1 MLRFVIGLASVSLA
15 VALATPACGGT
26 TPSGFG
32 DGGGGSSG
40 GFGGGSGGFGG
51 GGGAGGSSGIP
62 LGGDSGGGGG
72 GGDANTSTTTTIYA
86 HTDTEL
92 YSLDPMSN
100 AVTAI
105 GIFSGMSG
113 STYDS
118 SVTDLAVNAEG
129 DIYVNTETVVYTVT
143 LPSAPSATATVA
155 LTKVATITTGSDQS
169 FYALAFAP
177 KGFLGSGETLIG
189 GDNLGE
195 VWVIDTTSGA
205 TQDLGNFGAVPGESD
220 KIFALSGDM
229 VFYTSGGTA
238 TGLATIRQCNSKGE
252 SCTST
257 DDYLAGIDMTAL
269 STAYTSKAPASSLLG
284 GIYGG
289 SSSSVGSGT
298 GYGDIFGLGAWEGS
312 VFGFTRAESGSNPNL
327 ISISTTSGVGTL
339 ISSSFGFTSGGWS
352 GAGVTTTTTIN
363 VPPPPPPPK

>member
-1 MLRFVIGLASVSLA
+1 MRRLVIGLAGVSLA
-15 VALATPACGGT
+15 IALVTSACGGT
-26 TPSGFG
+26 TTSGFG
-32 DGGGGSSG
+32 NS
-40 GFGGGSGGFGG
+40 GGGSGGYGG

-62 LGGDSGGGGG
+62 LGGDSGATG
-72 GGDANTSTTTTIYA
+72 GGDGNTSTVTTIYA

-92 YSLDPMSN
+92 FSLDPMKN
-100 AVTAI
+100 AVTPV

-118 SVTDLAVNAEG
+118 SVTDLAVDAEG
-129 DIYVNTETVVYTVT
+129 NVYVNTETVVYSVA
-143 LPSAPSATATVA
+143 LPAAPSATANVA
-155 LTKVATITTGSDQS
+155 LTKVATIATGADQS

-195 VWVIDTTSGA
+195 VWVIDTIGGA

-229 VFYTSGGTA
+229 VFYTNAGVA

-252 SCTST
+252 SCTSS

-269 STAYTSKAPASSLLG
+269 STAYTSKTPAPSLLG

-312 VFGFTRAESGSNPNL
+312 VFGFTRAESGSSPNL
-327 ISISTTSGVGTL
+327 ISISTTSGAGTL
-339 ISSSFGFTSGGWS
+339 ISSSFGFTTGGWS
-352 GAGVTTTTTIN
+352 GAGVTTTTTIEI
-363 VPPPPPPPK
+363 PPPPPPPK